1 MESHQPHILYE
12 SNRHIVNFHTNVKFT
27 PARYCDVWN
36 FWDDNSAPEAKRWRP
51 GMLAIQQIIRDAE
64 SRNMPVRALGAGWS
78 LSRAAVTE
86 GCLLNTKPL
95 NVIEV
100 GMRPEHCE
108 QTFLSDLRNT
118 EGKNPA
124 DFLVFAQCGATIAEL
139 NQELEPRGLALITS
153 GASNGQT
160 ICGAIST
167 GTHGAAWKFGA
178 VHDFIVGF
186 HLISHQGES
195 HWIEPASRP
204 VMAKSFCDILGAT
217 LVRDDHLFYA
227 ALVSFGTF
235 GVIHAVVLRTE
246 PLYLL
251 EQHTVPRHFDSVM
264 AALPDLNNIAAK
276 LDLVDI
282 FGQIPSAP
290 VHHFEIV
297 LNPFALEPA
306 PGGPKELRDGTG
318 TYVRYMYKRSPPDL
332 QKFSP
337 SHHLIG
343 LKPKTTSASNEAFSI
358 LQRLD
363 MLTPYWSRSGLAAEM
378 SKLIIEGFLLPD
390 DPNTHLGTIL
400 TPGGTFAATG
410 LPGRG
415 LSCELGIAGKDLFK
429 AIDII
434 IREFHAFP
442 LACMPSLRFV
452 GGSKA
457 LLAPT
462 FFGPYTC
469 MMEFPASLSQRTL
482 TGYHRIWKSLE
493 KNDIAF
499 TFHWGQCQS
508 WGPTPLMARQ
518 RLENVFGQRAIDWLQ
533 ARNKFLP
540 PKARRTTFA
549 SELLADSGL
558 LE

>member
-1 MESHQPHILYE
+1 MESNQPHILYE

-36 FWDDNSAPEAKRWRP
+36 LWDDSSAPRAKRWRP
-51 GMLAIQQIIRDAE
+51 GMMAIQQIIRDAE
-64 SRNMPVRALGAGWS
+64 SRNMPVRALGACWS

-108 QTFLSDLRNT
+108 QAFLNDLRNS
-118 EGKNPA
+118 EGKSPA

-153 GASNGQT
+153 GAANGQT

-167 GTHGAAWKFGA
+167 GTHGAHWKFGA
-178 VHDFIVGF
+178 IHDFILGI

-217 LVRDDHLFYA
+217 LVRDDQLFYA
-227 ALVSFGTF
+227 ALVSFGSF
-235 GVIHAVVLRTE
+235 GVIHAVVLRSE

-251 EQHTVPRHFDSVM
+251 EQHTVPRHFNSVM
-264 AALPDLNNIAAK
+264 DALPDLHNIAHK

-282 FGQIPSAP
+282 FGKVSSAP
-290 VHHFEIV
+290 VHHFEMV
-297 LNPFALEPA
+297 LNPFALHPTS
-306 PGGPKELRDGTG
+306 GGPKEYRDGMG
-318 TYVRYMYKRSPPDL
+318 AYVRYMFKRSPPDL

-337 SHHLIG
+337 SDSLIG
-343 LKPKTTSASNEAFSI
+343 LKSKTTSASNEAFSI

-363 MLTPYWSRSGLAAEM
+363 MLTPFWSGSDLAAQI
-378 SKLIIEGFLLPD
+378 SKLIIDGFLLPD
-390 DPNTHLGTIL
+390 DPDTHLGTIL
-400 TPGGTFAATG
+400 TPGGTFAASG

-429 AIDII
+429 AIDIL
-434 IREFHAFP
+434 IRELHAFP

-462 FFGPYTC
+462 FFEPYTC
-469 MMEFPASLSQRTL
+469 MMEFPASLSDRTL
-482 TGYHRIWKSLE
+482 TGYHRIWQALE
-493 KNDIAF
+493 RNDIAF

-508 WGPTPLMARQ
+508 WGPTPLLARQ
-518 RLENVFGQRAIDWLQ
+518 RLEHVFGQRVIDWLQ
-533 ARNKFLP
+533 ARDKFLP

-549 SELLADSGL
+549 GELLADAGL

>member
-1 MESHQPHILYE
+1 MNDP
-12 SNRHIVNFHTNVKFT
+12 
-27 PARYCDVWN
+27 
-36 FWDDNSAPEAKRWRP
+36 
-51 GMLAIQQIIRDAE
+51 
-64 SRNMPVRALGAGWS
+64 RNNKG
-78 LSRAAVTE
+78 
-86 GCLLNTKPL
+86 
-95 NVIEV
+95 
-100 GMRPEHCE
+100 
-108 QTFLSDLRNT
+108 
-118 EGKNPA
+118 GKHPA

-178 VHDFIVGF
+178 IHDFILGF
-186 HLISHQGES
+186 QLIGHQGES
-195 HWIEPASRP
+195 YWIEPASRP
-204 VMAKSFCDILGAT
+204 VMAKSFCEILGAT
-217 LVRDDHLFYA
+217 LVRDDQLFYA
-227 ALVSFGTF
+227 ALVSFGSF
-235 GVIHAVVLRTE
+235 GVIHAVILRAE

-251 EQHTVPRHFDSVM
+251 EQHVVPRHFDAVM
-264 AALPDLNNIAAK
+264 AALPDLNNIAVK
-276 LDLVDI
+276 LDLGDA
-282 FGQIPSAP
+282 FGQIPHAP
-290 VHHFEIV
+290 LHHFEIV
-297 LNPFALEPA
+297 LNPFALKPTSN
-306 PGGPKELRDGTG
+306 GPRESFDGMG
-318 TYVRYMYKRSPPDL
+318 TYIRYMYKRSPPDL

-337 SHHLIG
+337 NQELIG
-343 LKPKTTSASNEAFSI
+343 LKSKTTSTSNEAFSI

-363 MLTPYWSRSGLAAEM
+363 MLTPFWSGSGLAAQI
-378 SKLIIEGFLLPD
+378 SKLIIDEFLLPD
-390 DPNTHLGTIL
+390 DPHTHLGTVL

-415 LSCELGIAGKDLFK
+415 LSCELGIAGTDLFK

-434 IREFHAFP
+434 VREFHEFP

-482 TGYHRIWKSLE
+482 TGYHRLWQALQ
-493 KNDIAF
+493 KNNIAF

-508 WGPTPLMARQ
+508 WGPTPLLARQ
-518 RLENVFGQRAIDWLQ
+518 RLETVFGDRATNWLQ
-533 ARNKFLP
+533 ARTKFLP
-540 PKARRTTFA
+540 AQARHTTFA
-549 SELLADSGL
+549 TELLADCGL